1 MDIYAYAGNVS
12 DKIMLTIIETQA
24 ENIVLSSDVSEIKD
38 KETISVYAQISPVT
52 TTNKSITWNVSDESI
67 LKIQDWDNSVCV
79 LIGQKPGEAYVTAT
93 TANEI
98 TQTYLVTV
106 KPIYVQSITIPS
118 EITVEK
124 GLQYEFKPE
133 ITPDDASDKQLVW
146 ESFNPSLGSFNG
158 NVFYAH
164 ARGEVIA
171 TCRAVDGSDVF
182 AQCHIKIETYAKS
195 LTLNEHDLSLEE
207 DDTFQLVATIEPIDA
222 VDSGP
227 IVWESS
233 NTNSVSVDKNGLI
246 MALAEGESVVKAR
259 TQYYPWAT
267 DECLIKV
274 SKNSGVEAITID
286 EAEVIIDGRTI
297 TVDELSLGT
306 TVRLIDLDGRVR
318 TFTYSGQPIQ
328 ITVEQ
333 SGIYI
338 LSLGKYSLKIAVR

>member
-1 MDIYAYAGNVS
+1 M
-12 DKIMLTIIETQA
+12 
-24 ENIVLSSDVSEIKD
+24 
-38 KETISVYAQISPVT
+38 
-52 TTNKSITWNVSDESI
+52 
-67 LKIQDWDNSVCV
+67 
-79 LIGQKPGEAYVTAT
+79 AT
-93 TANEI
+93 TVNGIA
-98 TQTYLVTV
+98 QSYLVTV

-124 GLQYEFKPE
+124 GSQYEFKPE

-146 ESFNPSLGSFNG
+146 ESSNPSLGSFFG

-171 TCRAVDGSDVF
+171 TCRATDGSDVS
-182 AQCHIKIETYAKS
+182 ALCHIKIETYAKS
-195 LTLNEHDLSLEE
+195 LTLNEHDLSLKE
-207 DDTFQLVATIEPIDA
+207 DETFLLVATIEPIDA

-233 NTNSVSVDKNGLI
+233 NTNSVSVDNDGLI

-259 TQYYPWAT
+259 TQYYPWAS

-274 SKNSGVEAITID
+274 SKNTGVETITID
-286 EAEVIIDGRTI
+286 EAKVLIDGRTI
-297 TVDELSLGT
+297 TVDELSSGT

-328 ITVEQ
+328 IKVDQ
-333 SGIYI
+333 SGTYI
-338 LSLGKYSLKIAVR
+338 LSLGKYSLKIAIR